1 MNMKCFVIL
10 NSKAI
15 FFPDKSNFPWALNIS
30 DLHCYT
36 LHGGTC
42 LQLLKPVSLNCT
54 IGTSPKFSSG
64 NMTSLALCM
73 YLDTTPV
80 AVSLSE
86 EQVCL
91 FK

>member
-1 MNMKCFVIL
+1 MKQYCI
-10 NSKAI
+10 
-15 FFPDKSNFPWALNIS
+15 PDKSNFPWTLNVS

-42 LQLLKPVSLNCT
+42 LQLLKSVSLNCT

-80 AVSLSE
+80 TASLSE

-91 FK
+91 NNLLAV